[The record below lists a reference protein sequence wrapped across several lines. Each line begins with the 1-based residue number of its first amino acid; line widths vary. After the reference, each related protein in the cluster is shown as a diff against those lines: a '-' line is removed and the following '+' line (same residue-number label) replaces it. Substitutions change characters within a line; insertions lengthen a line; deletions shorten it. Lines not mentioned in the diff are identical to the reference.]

1 MGLTAW
7 EVPCLIINLSV
18 SWFGNRKIPG
28 SGAYVFC
35 IGGLVV
41 LPRVS
46 GTPQATPGSR
56 DRSVGTLPQHD
67 RTL

>member
-28 SGAYVFC
+28 SGTYLCPA
-35 IGGLVV
+35 LV
-41 LPRVS
+41 
-46 GTPQATPGSR
+46 G
-56 DRSVGTLPQHD
+56 
-67 RTL
+67 